1 MRRPLMILLFLLLLC
16 NSAFGQLWKTRR
28 IEALAGLGTTQF
40 FGDIGGFSQGENIL
54 GFKDIIF
61 HQTRFNLSLGASYL
75 VLRDVTV
82 RLNLAYGMFHAS
94 DRKGSNEL
102 REMESRTSF
111 FEPALL
117 GEYYFIRSR
126 AGSSYLFSRGRGQ
139 ALRNIFESLDFY
151 AFTGIGGLSY
161 SVKGNEDLTTHP
173 NFRSGGFTGV
183 IPAGVGIKL
192 LYNPDFNVGIEI
204 GGRYAFSD
212 YLDGYTSQYSRSK
225 DVYYFLNAT
234 VTYRLATT
242 TRGLPRFLR

>member
-102 REMESRTSF
+102 RRW
-111 FEPALL
+111 
-117 GEYYFIRSR
+117 SR
-126 AGSSYLFSRGRGQ
+126 AR
-139 ALRNIFESLDFY
+139 
-151 AFTGIGGLSY
+151 
-161 SVKGNEDLTTHP
+161 V
-173 NFRSGGFTGV
+173 
-183 IPAGVGIKL
+183 
-192 LYNPDFNVGIEI
+192 
-204 GGRYAFSD
+204 
-212 YLDGYTSQYSRSK
+212 
-225 DVYYFLNAT
+225 FLNRHYWGNT
-234 VTYRLATT
+234 IL
-242 TRGLPRFLR
+242 